1 MMNAALNQRTLAA
14 NQPMSV
20 PLMNERLTRLLNITQ
35 SLTRLVEDE
44 NRLLRARRASDLKS
58 LAEEKTRLS
67 AHYQQELRLIR
78 QHKGLMPEA
87 DRPLREAV
95 REATRQFHEALDSN
109 QRILAGKRKIGEGLI
124 QAIGDEVA
132 RRSRPLPSYSRN
144 ARIDG
149 RPGGPT
155 SLALNQT
162 F

>member
-1 MMNAALNQRTLAA
+1 MSTALKHRLQAAH
-14 NQPMSV
+14 QPMSV
-20 PLMNERLTRLLNITQ
+20 PLMNERLTSLLNITQ
-35 SLTRLVEDE
+35 SLTRLIEDE
-44 NRLLRARRASDLKS
+44 SRSLRARRASDLKA
-58 LAEEKTRLS
+58 LAEEKSRLS

-78 QHKGLMPEA
+78 QHKGLMPQA

-95 REATRQFHEALDSN
+95 REATRQFHQALDSN

-149 RPGGPT
+149 RPSSPT